1 MMLKI
6 TGELIFKHV
15 QGSLETTGLVGKKQ
29 MTILKR
35 KFVLATQTGQLIGTL
50 AIQATVWAG
59 LIRDKDHVTVNHLLW
74 DQVFQVL
81 QVLQVLQV
89 DQVYQAEMQVAAQGQ
104 APKDQTMA
112 LIPGGKAAR
121 G

>member
-1 MMLKI
+1 MLKI

-15 QGSLETTGLVGKKQ
+15 QGSLETTGIVGKKQ
-29 MTILKR
+29 MIILKQ

-59 LIRDKDHVTVNHLLW
+59 LIRDKDHVTANHRLR
-74 DQVFQVL
+74 DQVF
-81 QVLQVLQV
+81 QVLQV
-89 DQVYQAEMQVAAQGQ
+89 DQVYQVGMQVAAQGQ
-104 APKDQTMA
+104 VPRDQTMA

>member
-1 MMLKI
+1 MLKI

-15 QGSLETTGLVGKKQ
+15 QGSLETTGIVGKKQ
-29 MTILKR
+29 MIILKQ

-59 LIRDKDHVTVNHLLW
+59 LIRDKDHVTANHRLR
-74 DQVFQVL
+74 DQVF
-81 QVLQVLQV
+81 QVLQV
-89 DQVYQAEMQVAAQGQ
+89 DQVYQVGMQVAAQGQ
-104 APKDQTMA
+104 VPKDQTMA
-112 LIPGGKAAR
+112 LIPGDKAAQ

>member
-1 MMLKI
+1 MLKI

-15 QGSLETTGLVGKKQ
+15 QGSLETTGIVGKKQ
-29 MTILKR
+29 MIILKQM
-35 KFVLATQTGQLIGTL
+35 FVLATQTGQLIGTL

-59 LIRDKDHVTVNHLLW
+59 LIRDKDHVTANHRLR
-74 DQVFQVL
+74 DQVF
-81 QVLQVLQV
+81 QVLQV
-89 DQVYQAEMQVAAQGQ
+89 DQVYQVGMQVAAQGQ
-104 APKDQTMA
+104 VPKDQTMA

>member
-6 TGELIFKHV
+6 TGELISKHV
-15 QGSLETTGLVGKKQ
+15 QGSQETTGIVGEKQ
-29 MTILKR
+29 MIILKQ

-59 LIRDKDHVTVNHLLW
+59 LIRDKDHVTANHRLW
-74 DQVFQVL
+74 DQVFQV
-81 QVLQVLQV
+81 
-89 DQVYQAEMQVAAQGQ
+89 DQVYQVGMQVAAQGQ
-104 APKDQTMA
+104 VPRDQTMA
-112 LIPGGKAAR
+112 LIPGGKAAM

>member
-1 MMLKI
+1 MLKI

-15 QGSLETTGLVGKKQ
+15 QGSLETTGIVGKKQ
-29 MTILKR
+29 MIILKQ

-59 LIRDKDHVTVNHLLW
+59 LIRDKDHVTANHRLR

-81 QVLQVLQV
+81 QVLLV
-89 DQVYQAEMQVAAQGQ
+89 DQVYQVGMQVAAQGQ
-104 APKDQTMA
+104 VPRDQTMT

>member
-15 QGSLETTGLVGKKQ
+15 QGSLETTGIVGKKQ
-29 MTILKR
+29 MIILKQ

-59 LIRDKDHVTVNHLLW
+59 LIRDKDHVTANHRLR
-74 DQVFQVL
+74 DQVF
-81 QVLQVLQV
+81 QVLQV
-89 DQVYQAEMQVAAQGQ
+89 DQVYQVGMQVAAQGQ
-104 APKDQTMA
+104 VPRDQTMA